1 MRSTFLLLI
10 ALLFSAGPVVA
21 ADQQHIGLVKSATGE
36 AFITR
41 DGHRLAATPG
51 LSLRE
56 GDLLTTGAHGS
67 LGVIL
72 RDDTVLS
79 LGSSSRTSIERFS
92 FDPAQGAFAMVL
104 RLSRGLIEYLS
115 GKISRLS
122 PGSVKIETPVATLGI
137 RGTHLIARVDP

>member
-1 MRSTFLLLI
+1 MI
-10 ALLFSAGPVVA
+10 ALLLSAAVAQA
-21 ADQQHIGLVKSATGE
+21 ADLQQVGLVKAATGE
-36 AFITR
+36 AFIIR
-41 DGHRLAATPG
+41 DGHRFGATPG
-51 LSLRE
+51 AGLMQ
-56 GDLLTTGAHGS
+56 GDVLTTGAHGS

-92 FDPAQGAFAMVL
+92 YDPAQGAYAMVL

-115 GKISRLS
+115 GKISKLS
-122 PGSVKIETPVATLGI
+122 PGSVHIETPVATLGI